1 MDLGFFETIDGMLYS
16 TATCFVWLE
25 GGDAMANELETF
37 LNSNYVAIQ
46 NWVASGG
53 HLFLNSAPNEEM
65 VWIIFW
71 NVSLFYA
78 WYTIT
83 AAPGDP
89 GHPIFDGPFTPVGAS
104 WSGSSFGHAVVEGD
118 ADPVII
124 DAFDDSRVV
133 LAEKHWGAGI
143 AMFVA

>member
-1 MDLGFFETIDGMLYS
+1 
-16 TATCFVWLE
+16 
-25 GGDAMANELETF
+25 MA
-37 LNSNYVAIQ
+37 
-46 NWVASGG
+46 
-53 HLFLNSAPNEEM
+53 
-65 VWIIFW
+65 WIIILEMF
-71 NVSLFYA
+71 LFFYA
-78 WYTIT
+78 WYTNT

-143 AMFVA
+143 AMFGGMTPTYFHSPATEATNLRNNILSYLGSCILVISTSVWPLLLLR